1 MNLILSKIA
10 MYLPIVVASASG
22 ASVTTSSF
30 IDNLVGYGAGVAGG
44 IIALFLIISI
54 AKDGFKFAKGE
65 GSVSIWQIL
74 GKIVFLI
81 LLIGFVFLAVNY
93 KTLGDNAQKIGN
105 KAINT
110 INTEAGTVLP

>member
-1 MNLILSKIA
+1 MNLLLSKIA
-10 MYLPIVVASASG
+10 MYLPIVVASAD
-22 ASVTTSSF
+22 VKTSTF

-44 IIALFLIISI
+44 IVALFLIFSI

-74 GKIVFLI
+74 GKIIFLI
-81 LLIGFVFLAVNY
+81 LLIGFIFLAVNY
-93 KTLGDNAQKIGN
+93 KTLGQKSQDVGN

-110 INTEAGTVLP
+110 INTEVGNVL